1 LGVVAFCSR
10 EKVLRR
16 GMIAWTVGVAVTAMC
31 LAALSSTAGAAPPSA
46 SAAAGQTSNAKSD
59 PFVDCAA
66 QIAKDPQYAELAKKL
81 PVKDGQVSAQMLA
94 DDSVAMGKE
103 LPVLKSLYERHKKC
117 WTDSADF
124 RQLHLPPEVLKMVND
139 GGAAMFGIGAD
150 LYNQKISFGEANQ
163 RLQAVGSSLDAEAAE
178 ITKQYQ
184 AELSA
189 LSPAEAAQQGAPQ
202 TQRQQ
207 QVQSYVKAPPQLAV
221 PLHPINT
228 SCQPSGGTTNCVTQ

>member
-1 LGVVAFCSR
+1 
-10 EKVLRR
+10 
-16 GMIAWTVGVAVTAMC
+16 MTWTVGVALMAMG
-31 LAALSSTAGAAPPSA
+31 LAALTTRADPPSA
-46 SAAAGQTSNAKSD
+46 GASIGQTSGAKAD

-66 QIAKDPQYAELAKKL
+66 QVAKDPQYAELAKKL
-81 PVKDGQVSAQMLA
+81 PLKDGQISPQMLA
-94 DDSVAMGKE
+94 NDSLAMGKE
-103 LPVLKSLYERHKKC
+103 LPAVKSLYERHKKC
-117 WTDSADF
+117 WTNSADF

-163 RLQAVGSSLDAEAAE
+163 RLQAVGSSLDAGAAQ
-178 ITKQYQ
+178 IAKQYK
-184 AELSA
+184 AELA
-189 LSPAEAAQQGAPQ
+189 VLATPAEGTQQGAPQ

-207 QVQSYVKAPPQLAV
+207 QIQSYVKAPPQLAV